1 MADSLEKH
9 YFFHSLVFFVFCV
22 FFGQRQYR
30 QVFLIFYTVN
40 DLEHTLT
47 IIWLSTSLSE
57 ISFLSTDC
65 RSVLCLLNLI
75 LEGME
80 PQRQNFKV
88 H

>member
-9 YFFHSLVFFVFCV
+9 YFFHSLVIFVFV
-22 FFGQRQYR
+22 FFFGQRQYR

-57 ISFLSTDC
+57 IAFLSTDC
-65 RSVLCLLNLI
+65 RSFSVS
-75 LEGME
+75 
-80 PQRQNFKV
+80 
-88 H
+88 

>member
-1 MADSLEKH
+1 MVDSLEKH
-9 YFFHSLVFFVFCV
+9 YFFHSLVIFFFF
-22 FFGQRQYR
+22 FFGERQYR

-65 RSVLCLLNLI
+65 RSVLCAKSHFRRN
-75 LEGME
+75 GTTKAK
-80 PQRQNFKV
+80 F
-88 H
+88 